1 MAKIY
6 YDKDANKSLLEG
18 KIVTV
23 IGYGSQGKGQALNL
37 KDSGVN
43 VVIGLKEGGKSWA
56 KAEEDG
62 FRVETIEKAANQ
74 ADIVQIL
81 IPDEVQP
88 RVCSENQILENLKEG
103 DTLMFSHGFN
113 IHFKQIIPP
122 EYIDVIMVAPKGPGP
137 IVRKMYTEGRGVPN
151 LIAIY
156 QDFSGHAKETALAYS
171 QAIGGTR
178 AGVIETSFQEETE
191 TDLFGEQAVLCGGV
205 VSLIQAGFD
214 TLIEAGYQP
223 EVAYFECLNEMKLII
238 DLIYSGGITHMRNSV
253 SNTAEYGD
261 YIAGKRIITEDTK
274 KEMKKI
280 LEEVRNGTFAR
291 NWLLEN
297 QVGRPFFNA
306 MRDKE
311 SEFLIE
317 KVGEQVRAMIP
328 WINET

>member
-1 MAKIY
+1 M
-6 YDKDANKSLLEG
+6 
-18 KIVTV
+18 
-23 IGYGSQGKGQALNL
+23 
-37 KDSGVN
+37 
-43 VVIGLKEGGKSWA
+43 
-56 KAEEDG
+56 
-62 FRVETIEKAANQ
+62 
-74 ADIVQIL
+74 
-81 IPDEVQP
+81 
-88 RVCSENQILENLKEG
+88 
-103 DTLMFSHGFN
+103 
-113 IHFKQIIPP
+113 
-122 EYIDVIMVAPKGPGP
+122 
-137 IVRKMYTEGRGVPN
+137 
-151 LIAIY
+151 
-156 QDFSGHAKETALAYS
+156 
-171 QAIGGTR
+171 
-178 AGVIETSFQEETE
+178 
-191 TDLFGEQAVLCGGV
+191 

-306 MRDKE
+306 MREKE

>member
-6 YDKDANKSLLEG
+6 YDRDADKNYLEG
-18 KIVTV
+18 KCVAV

-43 VVIGLKEGGKSWA
+43 VVIGLKKDGKSWA
-56 KAEEDG
+56 RAESDG
-62 FRVETIEKAANQ
+62 FQVMTIEEAAKQ

-88 RVCSENQILENLKEG
+88 RTCFENRILENLKEG
-103 DTLMFSHGFN
+103 NTLMFSHGFN

>member
-6 YDKDANKSLLEG
+6 YDKDADKSLLEG
-18 KIVTV
+18 KTVAV
-23 IGYGSQGKGQALNL
+23 IGYGSQGRGQALNL

-43 VVIGLKEGGKSWA
+43 VVMGLKEDGKSWA
-56 KAEEDG
+56 KAEKDG
-62 FRVETIEKAANQ
+62 FRVETIEKAVKQ

-88 RVCSENQILENLKEG
+88 LACSENRILENLKEEG
-103 DTLMFSHGFN
+103 TLMFSHGFN

-122 EYIDVIMVAPKGPGP
+122 GYVDVIMVAPKGPGP
-137 IVRKMYTEGRGVPN
+137 IVRKMYTEGRGVPS

-238 DLIYSGGITHMRNSV
+238 DLIYSGGITHMRNSI

-261 YIAGKRIITEDTK
+261 YVAGKRIITEDTK

-297 QVGRPFFNA
+297 QVGKPFFNA

-328 WINET
+328 WINEA

>member
-43 VVIGLKEGGKSWA
+43 VVIGLKESGKSWA

-62 FRVETIEKAANQ
+62 FRVETIEKAVNQ

-88 RVCSENQILENLKEG
+88 RVCSENRILENLKEG

>member
-6 YDKDANKSLLEG
+6 YDKDADKSLLEG
-18 KIVTV
+18 KIVAV
-23 IGYGSQGKGQALNL
+23 IGYGSQGRGQALNL

-56 KAEEDG
+56 KAEKDG
-62 FRVETIEKAANQ
+62 FRVETIEKAVQQ

-88 RVCSENQILENLKEG
+88 RACSENRILENLKEG
-103 DTLMFSHGFN
+103 GTLMFSHGFN

-261 YIAGKRIITEDTK
+261 YIAGKRMITEDTK

>member
-6 YDKDANKSLLEG
+6 YDKDADKSYL
-18 KIVTV
+18 KAKRVAV

-43 VVIGLKEGGKSWA
+43 VVIGLKKDGKSWA
-56 KAEEDG
+56 RAESDG
-62 FRVETIEKAANQ
+62 FQVMTIEEAAKQ

-88 RVCSENQILENLKEG
+88 RTCFENRILENLKEG
-103 DTLMFSHGFN
+103 NTLMFSHGFN

-297 QVGRPFFNA
+297 QVGKPFFNA

>member
-6 YDKDANKSLLEG
+6 YDKDADKSLLEG
-18 KIVTV
+18 KIVAV
-23 IGYGSQGKGQALNL
+23 IGYGSQGRGQALNL

-43 VVIGLKEGGKSWA
+43 VVMGLKEGGKSWA
-56 KAEEDG
+56 KAEKDG
-62 FRVETIEKAANQ
+62 FRVETIEKAVHQ

-88 RVCSENQILENLKEG
+88 RACSENRILENLKEG
-103 DTLMFSHGFN
+103 GTLMFSHGFN

-156 QDFSGHAKETALAYS
+156 QDFSGHAKGTALAYS

-261 YIAGKRIITEDTK
+261 YIAGKRMITEDTK

>member
-6 YDKDANKSLLEG
+6 YDKDADKSLLEG
-18 KIVTV
+18 KIVAV
-23 IGYGSQGKGQALNL
+23 IGYGSQGRGQALNL

-43 VVIGLKEGGKSWA
+43 VVMGLKEDGKSWA
-56 KAEEDG
+56 KAEKDG
-62 FRVETIEKAANQ
+62 FRIETIEKAVQQ

-88 RVCSENQILENLKEG
+88 RTCSENRILENLKEG
-103 DTLMFSHGFN
+103 GTLMFSHGFN

>member
-6 YDKDANKSLLEG
+6 YDKDADKSLLEG
-18 KIVTV
+18 KIVAV
-23 IGYGSQGKGQALNL
+23 IGYGSQGRGQALNL

-43 VVIGLKEGGKSWA
+43 VVMGLKEGGKSWA
-56 KAEEDG
+56 KAEKDG
-62 FRVETIEKAANQ
+62 FRVETIEKAVHQ

-88 RVCSENQILENLKEG
+88 RACSENRILENLKEG
-103 DTLMFSHGFN
+103 GTLMFSHGFN

>member
-6 YDKDANKSLLEG
+6 YDKDADKSLLEG
-18 KIVTV
+18 KIVAV
-23 IGYGSQGKGQALNL
+23 IGYGSQGRGQALNL

-43 VVIGLKEGGKSWA
+43 VVMGLKEGGKSWA
-56 KAEEDG
+56 KAEKDG
-62 FRVETIEKAANQ
+62 FRVETIEKAVHQ

-88 RVCSENQILENLKEG
+88 RVCSENRILENLKEG
-103 DTLMFSHGFN
+103 GTLMFSHGFN

>member
-6 YDKDANKSLLEG
+6 YDKDADKSLLDG
-18 KIVTV
+18 KIVAV
-23 IGYGSQGKGQALNL
+23 IGYGSQGRGQALNL

-43 VVIGLKEGGKSWA
+43 VVMGLKKGGKSWA
-56 KAEEDG
+56 KAEKDG
-62 FRVETIEKAANQ
+62 FKVETIEKAVKQ

-81 IPDEVQP
+81 MPDEVQP
-88 RVCSENQILENLKEG
+88 RACSENRILENLKEG

-156 QDFSGHAKETALAYS
+156 QDFSGHAKDTALAYS

-280 LEEVRNGTFAR
+280 LEEVQSGTFAR

>member
-1 MAKIY
+1 MAYLYTINHYFFLFSGKVFIQKEICY
-6 YDKDANKSLLEG
+6 
-18 KIVTV
+18 KIVV
-23 IGYGSQGKGQALNL
+23 L
-37 KDSGVN
+37 VN
-43 VVIGLKEGGKSWA
+43 EASMVKQSIL
-56 KAEEDG
+56 EE
-62 FRVETIEKAANQ
+62 RNYQKVEDKFHHIHP
-74 ADIVQIL
+74 VLIL
-81 IPDEVQP
+81 IGKL
-88 RVCSENQILENLKEG
+88 R
-103 DTLMFSHGFN
+103 
-113 IHFKQIIPP
+113 
-122 EYIDVIMVAPKGPGP
+122 
-137 IVRKMYTEGRGVPN
+137 
-151 LIAIY
+151 
-156 QDFSGHAKETALAYS
+156 HAKETALAYS

-214 TLIEAGYQP
+214 TLTEAGYQP

>member
-6 YDKDANKSLLEG
+6 YDKDADKSLLEG
-18 KIVTV
+18 KIVAV
-23 IGYGSQGKGQALNL
+23 IGYGSQGRGQALNL

-43 VVIGLKEGGKSWA
+43 VVMGLKEGGKSWA
-56 KAEEDG
+56 KAEKDG
-62 FRVETIEKAANQ
+62 FRVETIEKAVQQ

-88 RVCSENQILENLKEG
+88 RACSENRILENLKEG
-103 DTLMFSHGFN
+103 GTLMFSHGFN

>member
-6 YDKDANKSLLEG
+6 YDKDADKSLLEG
-18 KIVTV
+18 KIVAV
-23 IGYGSQGKGQALNL
+23 IGYGSQGRGQALNL

-43 VVIGLKEGGKSWA
+43 VVMGLKEGGKSWA
-56 KAEEDG
+56 KAEKDG
-62 FRVETIEKAANQ
+62 FRVETIEKAVHQ

-88 RVCSENQILENLKEG
+88 RTCSENRILENLKEG
-103 DTLMFSHGFN
+103 GTLMFSHGFN

>member
-6 YDKDANKSLLEG
+6 YDKDADKSLLEG
-18 KIVTV
+18 KIVAV
-23 IGYGSQGKGQALNL
+23 IGYGSQGRGQALNL

-43 VVIGLKEGGKSWA
+43 VVMGLKEGGKSWA
-56 KAEEDG
+56 KAEKDG
-62 FRVETIEKAANQ
+62 FRVETIEKAVQQ

-88 RVCSENQILENLKEG
+88 RTCSENRILENLKEG
-103 DTLMFSHGFN
+103 GTLMFSHGFN

>member
-6 YDKDANKSLLEG
+6 YDKDADRNYLKD
-18 KIVTV
+18 KQIAV
-23 IGYGSQGKGQALNL
+23 IGYGSQGRGQALNL
-37 KDSGVN
+37 KDSGVK
-43 VVIGLKEGGKSWA
+43 VVIGLRENGKSWA
-56 KAEEDG
+56 KAESDG
-62 FRVETIEKAANQ
+62 FKVEPIEEAVKQ

-88 RVCSENQILENLKEG
+88 QTCSTNRILENLKEG
-103 DTLMFSHGFN
+103 NTLMFSHGFN
-113 IHFKQIIPP
+113 IHFKQIMPP
-122 EYIDVIMVAPKGPGP
+122 KYVDVIMVAPKGPGP
-137 IVRKMYTEGRGVPN
+137 IVRKMYVEGRGVPS

-156 QDFSGHAKETALAYS
+156 QDFTGHAKDTALAYS

-214 TLIEAGYQP
+214 TLVEAGYQP

-238 DLIYSGGITHMRNSV
+238 DLIYSGGITHMRNSI

-261 YIAGKRIITEDTK
+261 YTAGKRIINEDTK

>member
-6 YDKDANKSLLEG
+6 YDKDADKSLLEG
-18 KIVTV
+18 KIVAV
-23 IGYGSQGKGQALNL
+23 IGYGSQGRGQALNL

-43 VVIGLKEGGKSWA
+43 VVMGLKEGGKSWA
-56 KAEEDG
+56 KAEKDG
-62 FRVETIEKAANQ
+62 FRIETIEKAVQQ

-88 RVCSENQILENLKEG
+88 RACSENRILENLKEG

-280 LEEVRNGTFAR
+280 LE
-291 NWLLEN
+291 
-297 QVGRPFFNA
+297 
-306 MRDKE
+306 
-311 SEFLIE
+311 
-317 KVGEQVRAMIP
+317 
-328 WINET
+328 

>member
-6 YDKDANKSLLEG
+6 YDKDADKSLLDG
-18 KIVTV
+18 KIVAV
-23 IGYGSQGKGQALNL
+23 IGYGSQGRGQALNL

-43 VVIGLKEGGKSWA
+43 VVMGLKKGGKSWA
-56 KAEEDG
+56 KAEKDG
-62 FRVETIEKAANQ
+62 FKVETIEKAAKQ

-81 IPDEVQP
+81 MPDEVQP
-88 RVCSENQILENLKEG
+88 RACSENRILENLKEG

-156 QDFSGHAKETALAYS
+156 QDFSGHAKDTALAYS

-280 LEEVRNGTFAR
+280 LEEVQSGTFAR

>member
-6 YDKDANKSLLEG
+6 YDKDADKSLLEG
-18 KIVTV
+18 KIVAV
-23 IGYGSQGKGQALNL
+23 IGYGSQGRGQALNL

-43 VVIGLKEGGKSWA
+43 VVMGLKEGGKSWA
-56 KAEEDG
+56 KAEKDG
-62 FRVETIEKAANQ
+62 FRVETIEKAVQQ

-88 RVCSENQILENLKEG
+88 RACSENRILENLKEG
-103 DTLMFSHGFN
+103 GTLMFSHGFN

-328 WINET
+328 WINEA

>member
-6 YDKDANKSLLEG
+6 YDKDADKSLLEG
-18 KIVTV
+18 KIVAV
-23 IGYGSQGKGQALNL
+23 IGYGSQGRGQALNL

-43 VVIGLKEGGKSWA
+43 VVMGLKEGGKSWA
-56 KAEEDG
+56 KAEKDG
-62 FRVETIEKAANQ
+62 FRVETIEKAVHQ

-88 RVCSENQILENLKEG
+88 RACSKNRILENLKEG
-103 DTLMFSHGFN
+103 GTLMFSHGFN

-317 KVGEQVRAMIP
+317 KVGKQVRAMIP